1 MRCLITGGVGFI
13 GSNLVEKLL
22 DRGWEVTVLDDL
34 STGKRE
40 NIASF
45 MTGGRLRL
53 IVGSVTDREVCAR
66 ACEGADYVFHEA
78 ALRRGAQFGR
88 RHHGGPRG
96 VRL

>member
-1 MRCLITGGVGFI
+1 MPLPAFSNRFKERDRMRCLITGGVGFI

-53 IVGSVTDREVCAR
+53 IVGSVTDR
-66 ACEGADYVFHEA
+66 
-78 ALRRGAQFGR
+78 
-88 RHHGGPRG
+88 
-96 VRL
+96 